1 MQWVNRHL
9 YRFFILTSGIITVLY
24 PPSAGG
30 NHVRDTNSLR
40 SICSAITHCRDSIP
54 YRLLCFWE
62 PLMHKV
68 LLGAYEIWVAEECLP
83 NLWPDDLIYQNAQQM
98 SSMQRA
104 KALAWSVLLGP
115 KPKDEVT
122 A

>member
-1 MQWVNRHL
+1 
-9 YRFFILTSGIITVLY
+9 
-24 PPSAGG
+24 
-30 NHVRDTNSLR
+30 
-40 SICSAITHCRDSIP
+40 
-54 YRLLCFWE
+54 
-62 PLMHKV
+62 MHEE
-68 LLGAYEIWVAEECLP
+68 LLGAYEIWVSEECLP